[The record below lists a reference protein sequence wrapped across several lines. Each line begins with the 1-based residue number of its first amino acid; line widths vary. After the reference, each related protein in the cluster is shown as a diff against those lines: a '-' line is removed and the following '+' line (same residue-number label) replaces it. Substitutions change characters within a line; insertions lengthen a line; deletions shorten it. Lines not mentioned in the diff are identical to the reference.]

1 MPRRPRIVIP
11 QMPLHVIQRGN
22 NRQACFFADEDYR
35 RYLDWLR
42 EYAGE
47 LGCDIHAYVL
57 TTNHVH
63 LLLTPREADSVGRL
77 MKRLGQRYVQ
87 YVNRVY
93 QRSGTLWEGR
103 FKSCLTQEEQYVLGC
118 YRYIELNPVRAGM
131 VEHPA
136 DYPWTSYRINAQN
149 EKSEL
154 VTPHPLYGS
163 SPDRVGSLAVKSRMV
178 INLLYK
184 NLRAF
189 LLPLL
194 ERLNGRDMAQGTL
207 GDVMVV
213 DLPVV
218 EEGLFEIL
226 G

>member
-1 MPRRPRIVIP
+1 MVLDLYARRV
-11 QMPLHVIQRGN
+11 
-22 NRQACFFADEDYR
+22 
-35 RYLDWLR
+35 
-42 EYAGE
+42 
-47 LGCDIHAYVL
+47 
-57 TTNHVH
+57 
-63 LLLTPREADSVGRL
+63 VGWA
-77 MKRLGQRYVQ
+77 MS
-87 YVNRVY
+87 
-93 QRSGTLWEGR
+93 RS
-103 FKSCLTQEEQYVLGC
+103 
-118 YRYIELNPVRAGM
+118 P
-131 VEHPA
+131 
-136 DYPWTSYRINAQN
+136 D
-149 EKSEL
+149 SEL
-154 VTPHPLYGS
+154 TKQALAVAYEARGCPEGVLFHSDQGCHYS
-163 SPDRVGSLAVKSRMV
+163 SQAFRERLNVKSRMV

>member
-1 MPRRPRIVIP
+1 
-11 QMPLHVIQRGN
+11 
-22 NRQACFFADEDYR
+22 
-35 RYLDWLR
+35 
-42 EYAGE
+42 
-47 LGCDIHAYVL
+47 
-57 TTNHVH
+57 
-63 LLLTPREADSVGRL
+63 
-77 MKRLGQRYVQ
+77 
-87 YVNRVY
+87 
-93 QRSGTLWEGR
+93 
-103 FKSCLTQEEQYVLGC
+103 
-118 YRYIELNPVRAGM
+118 
-131 VEHPA
+131 
-136 DYPWTSYRINAQN
+136 
-149 EKSEL
+149 
-154 VTPHPLYGS
+154 
-163 SPDRVGSLAVKSRMV
+163 MV

>member
-1 MPRRPRIVIP
+1 MR
-11 QMPLHVIQRGN
+11 
-22 NRQACFFADEDYR
+22 F
-35 RYLDWLR
+35 
-42 EYAGE
+42 
-47 LGCDIHAYVL
+47 
-57 TTNHVH
+57 
-63 LLLTPREADSVGRL
+63 RL
-77 MKRLGQRYVQ
+77 VM
-87 YVNRVY
+87 
-93 QRSGTLWEGR
+93 GR
-103 FKSCLTQEEQYVLGC
+103 FSHERGIFQRLPNA
-118 YRYIELNPVRAGM
+118 LNTCVC
-131 VEHPA
+131 
-136 DYPWTSYRINAQN
+136 
-149 EKSEL
+149 
-154 VTPHPLYGS
+154 
-163 SPDRVGSLAVKSRMV
+163 VKSRMV

>member
-1 MPRRPRIVIP
+1 MP
-11 QMPLHVIQRGN
+11 
-22 NRQACFFADEDYR
+22 A
-35 RYLDWLR
+35 
-42 EYAGE
+42 
-47 LGCDIHAYVL
+47 
-57 TTNHVH
+57 
-63 LLLTPREADSVGRL
+63 
-77 MKRLGQRYVQ
+77 
-87 YVNRVY
+87 
-93 QRSGTLWEGR
+93 
-103 FKSCLTQEEQYVLGC
+103 
-118 YRYIELNPVRAGM
+118 
-131 VEHPA
+131 
-136 DYPWTSYRINAQN
+136 
-149 EKSEL
+149 
-154 VTPHPLYGS
+154 
-163 SPDRVGSLAVKSRMV
+163 SPDPLAATGTHQFEIGTNADTGIHVKSRMV